1 SPAPHDPFLSVLNAT
16 FLSLNQTNLNLTMSC
31 WLCYDAKL
39 PFYEGIALDV
49 SFNYSTVK
57 NPHQF
62 RWDTPRR
69 GITLSQI
76 TGQGKCFG

>member
-1 SPAPHDPFLSVLNAT
+1 TPASHDLFLSVLNAT
-16 FLSLNQTNLNLTMSC
+16 FLSLNQTNPNLTMSC

-49 SFNYSTVK
+49 SFNYSTVRS
-57 NPHQF
+57 PRQC
-62 RWDTPRR
+62 RWDTHQR